1 MKYNIFFYQGSELSL
16 KTKVA
21 RGRAWIDADGLHID
35 GPSTLRISGAD
46 LLSTELFRLHG
57 LGRVIRVEH
66 RHGCL
71 FMSVVRFMLGQF
83 AIINFFKQAKL
94 HEELVALTPKT

>member
-1 MKYNIFFYQGSELSL
+1 M

-57 LGRVIRVEH
+57 LGRVIWVEH
-66 RHGCL
+66 RHGRP
-71 FMSVVRFMLGQF
+71 FMSVVRFMVGQF
-83 AIINFFKQAKL
+83 AIINFFQTGRL
-94 HEELVALTPKT
+94 HEQLVALTPKT